1 MTNHIILKSNSTWKT
16 DVNLCLLSKI
26 LFLAQ
31 LLDLDIKVFLLK
43 AHRKINFILIKQL
56 SEVIQTNKKNGRV
69 RFWLLNLPFFYFTDV
84 FYRCH
89 AKIQMSK
96 NLFSFLKAIKVW
108 AIYALCVEISNQ
120 FVNVF
125 NIQLETYFFSSS
137 DTCIFSKTCY
147 KVKQTKKIL

>member
-56 SEVIQTNKKNGRV
+56 SEVIQTNKKKWESKVLALKSTIFLYYGC
-69 RFWLLNLPFFYFTDV
+69 

-89 AKIQMSK
+89 ANIQKSK

>member
-96 NLFSFLKAIKVW
+96 NLFSFFKVIKVW
-108 AIYALCVEISNQ
+108 AIYALCVEISNL

-125 NIQLETYFFSSS
+125 NIQLDIFFFSS